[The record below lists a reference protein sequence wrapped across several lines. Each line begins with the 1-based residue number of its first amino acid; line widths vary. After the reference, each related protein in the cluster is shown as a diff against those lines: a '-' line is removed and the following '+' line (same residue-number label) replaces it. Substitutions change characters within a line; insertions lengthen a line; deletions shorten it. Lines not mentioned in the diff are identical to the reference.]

1 MKAVRVSRAGGPEV
15 LHYEEVPDPQPGADE
30 VLVKTEAIGLN
41 YIDTYH
47 RTGLYP
53 LDLPFI
59 PGLEAAGT
67 VKTVGADTE
76 VLQVGDRVAYSG
88 VPASYAEYVAAPE
101 AQLVKLPEGVDTQT
115 GAAAMLQGMT
125 AHYLAHG
132 TYPLKRGD
140 TALIHAAAGGVGL
153 LLVQM
158 AKACGARVF
167 GTVSTDEKARLARD
181 AGADEIIRYTEQDFE
196 AEVKRL
202 THGRGVHVVYDS
214 VARTTFEKSLNC
226 LRPRGLLVLFGQSSG
241 PVPPFDPGVL
251 NARGSLYLTRPT
263 LKDYTATRD
272 ELLQRAGDVLEWVQS
287 GQLKL
292 RIDRTLPLPAAAEAH
307 RLLEGRQTKGK
318 VLLIP

>member
-1 MKAVRVSRAGGPEV
+1 M
-15 LHYEEVPDPQPGADE
+15 
-30 VLVKTEAIGLN
+30 
-41 YIDTYH
+41 
-47 RTGLYP
+47 
-53 LDLPFI
+53 
-59 PGLEAAGT
+59 
-67 VKTVGADTE
+67 
-76 VLQVGDRVAYSG
+76 AYSS

-196 AEVKRL
+196 SEVKRL

-272 ELLQRAGDVLEWVQS
+272 ELLQRAGDVLGWVQS

-292 RIDRTLPLPAAAEAH
+292 RIDRTLPLPTAAEAH

>member
-1 MKAVRVSRAGGPEV
+1 MKAVRVSQSGGPEV
-15 LHYEEVPDPQPGADE
+15 LHYEDVPDPSPGTGEA
-30 VLVKTEAIGLN
+30 LVKTEAIGLN

-59 PGLEAAGT
+59 PGLEAAGI
-67 VKTVGADTE
+67 VKAVGPD
-76 VLQVGDRVAYSG
+76 VKDLQVGDRVAYSG

-101 AQLVKLPEGVDTQT
+101 AKLVRLPEGVDTQI

-132 TYPLKRGD
+132 TYPLKAGD

-158 AKACGARVF
+158 AKKCGARVF
-167 GTVSTDEKARLARD
+167 GTVSTAEKARLATD
-181 AGADEIIRYTEQDFE
+181 AGADEIIRYTQQNFE
-196 AEVKRL
+196 AEVERL
-202 THGRGVHVVYDS
+202 TGGQGVDVVYDS
-214 VARTTFEKSLNC
+214 VARTTFEKSINC
-226 LRPRGLLVLFGQSSG
+226 LRPRGLLALFGQSSG
-241 PVPPFDPGVL
+241 PIEPFNPAIL
-251 NARGSLYLTRPT
+251 SQKGSLFLTRPT
-263 LKDYTATRD
+263 LVDYTATRD
-272 ELLQRAGDVLEWVQS
+272 ELLQRAGDVLGWIQS
-287 GQLKL
+287 GDLNL
-292 RIDRTLPLPAAAEAH
+292 RIDRTLPLSEATEAH